1 MHIKL
6 LEFFRDLGDY
16 FQIPTKTIA
25 NKFNDSQS
33 LERAAHKD

>member
-1 MHIKL
+1 MQIKL

-25 NKFNDSQS
+25 SKFNDSQS
-33 LERAAHKD
+33 LEKAPHKD